1 MTKLSDLQR
10 IKIVMAYLNKR
21 GGNKESVNNVYR
33 KLIFA
38 KHNIIVND
46 YGRNR

>member
-21 GGNKESVNNVYR
+21 GGNKESVNRIYHR
-33 KLIFA
+33 LIFS
-38 KHNIIVND
+38 KFNLNL
-46 YGRNR
+46 